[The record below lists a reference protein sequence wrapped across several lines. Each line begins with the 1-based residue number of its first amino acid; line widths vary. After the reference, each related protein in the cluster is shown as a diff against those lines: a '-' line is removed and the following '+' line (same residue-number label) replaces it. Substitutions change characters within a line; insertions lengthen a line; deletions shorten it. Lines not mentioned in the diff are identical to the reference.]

1 MGMTE
6 HAAEEIHMT
15 IVGTPVPQ
23 GSKKAQPIYEG
34 SKKKGTRRFTGK
46 VRIAEQLEATLGPW
60 RAAVTLQARRQYR
73 RPAPLDVPLSV
84 GMIFLIERPKS
95 VRRPYPS
102 VARGAGD
109 LSKLQRA
116 VEDALTDAG
125 VWRDDALV
133 VRYHALA
140 KVYASAAEHPGVVI
154 SIRPLAAVT
163 LPGRVASRQGRPDP
177 RDFETL
183 RRAALSDVE
192 PFSA

>member
-1 MGMTE
+1 VDDIE
-6 HAAEEIHMT
+6 LEIT
-15 IVGTPVPQ
+15 GTPAPQ
-23 GSKKAQPIYEG
+23 GSKKAMPIYKG
-34 SKKKGTRRFTGK
+34 SRKKGDRQFTGK
-46 VRIAEQLEATLGPW
+46 VNLLEQTRKTLDPW

-84 GMIFLIERPKS
+84 GMVFLIKRPKS

-102 VARGAGD
+102 VTPD
-109 LSKLQRA
+109 LSKLVRA

-133 VRYHALA
+133 VAYHELA
-140 KVYASAAEHPGVVI
+140 KVYAAAGEQPGVLV

-163 LPGRVASRQGRPDP
+163 LPGRVAVRQGRPDP
-177 RDFETL
+177 RDVEGL
-183 RRAALSDVE
+183 RKATLSDVE

>member
-1 MGMTE
+1 MTTD
-6 HAAEEIHMT
+6 HQPEEIHLT
-15 IVGTPVPQ
+15 IAGTPAPQ
-23 GSKKAQPIYEG
+23 GSKVAFSRKG
-34 SKKKGTRRFTGK
+34 SSKVTMLEQTRK
-46 VRIAEQLEATLGPW
+46 TLDPW

-84 GMIFLIERPKS
+84 GMTFVMARPKS

-102 VARGAGD
+102 VTPD
-109 LSKLQRA
+109 LSKLVRA

-133 VRYHALA
+133 VRYHELA
-140 KVYASAAEHPGVVI
+140 KVYYHPDMAVDGTGVVI
-154 SIRPLAAVT
+154 SIRPLAAVS

-177 RDFETL
+177 GDVDRI
-183 RRAALSDVE
+183 RRHLYGAESTQE